1 MTILNNLRS
10 CSLAALVVGMTF
22 GSAQAESVTEIE
34 WWHPFGPEGI
44 GAVVQELVDQFN
56 LENPEFLIRSV
67 NKGGYGATMNATVAA
82 YRAGEQPGLV
92 LSLARDAPTLMT
104 SDAIY
109 PVQKLLSD
117 NGYDVDWS
125 RFIVP
130 ALAMLSNEDGV
141 ASLPFNSSTPILW
154 YNVDAFEQAG
164 VTTVP
169 QTWDEVGDAA
179 RKLKSIGYDCALSS
193 EWPNWVNLDSYAMI
207 QNIEVATNNNGMDG
221 WDTEFTFNEQPQYIA
236 HIQRLKDWLDEG
248 IYTYAGRTSSSNVF
262 ISGEC
267 AMSFLSSAAY
277 LGIESGADFE
287 FSSTF
292 LPIEADNDDPK
303 NSLIGGGTIF
313 VMSGL
318 SDEENAGAA
327 KFLNFLMQTPQQINW
342 HKQTHYVPISLDA
355 YDQLKAEGY
364 YEENPTQETGLLQ
377 LNRGGEP
384 GLLNRGFRF
393 GMASQV
399 YTTLNEELERVWAG
413 EKEVQEAMDDAAQR
427 STDIV
432 ARFVRTIGQ

>member
-1 MTILNNLRS
+1 
-10 CSLAALVVGMTF
+10 LA
-22 GSAQAESVTEIE
+22 
-34 WWHPFGPEGI
+34 
-44 GAVVQELVDQFN
+44 
-56 LENPEFLIRSV
+56 
-67 NKGGYGATMNATVAA
+67 
-82 YRAGEQPGLV
+82 
-92 LSLARDAPTLMT
+92 
-104 SDAIY
+104 
-109 PVQKLLSD
+109 D

-130 ALAMLSNEDGV
+130 ALALLSNENGV
-141 ASLPFNSSTPILW
+141 ASLPFNSSTPLLW
-154 YNVDAFEQAG
+154 YNIDAFEKAG
-164 VTTVP
+164 VTSIP
-169 QTWDEVGDAA
+169 ETWDEVGDAA
-179 RKLKSIGYDCALSS
+179 RKLQSVGYDCTLSS
-193 EWPNWVNLDSYAMI
+193 EWPNWVNLDSYSMI
-207 QNIEVATNNNGMDG
+207 QNLEIATNNNGMDG
-221 WDTEFTFNEQPQYIA
+221 WDTEFTFNEQPKYIA
-236 HIQRLKDWLDEG
+236 HIQRLKNWLDEG

-277 LGIESGADFE
+277 LGIANGADFE
-287 FSSTF
+287 FSATF

-313 VMSGL
+313 AMSGL

-364 YEENPTQETGLLQ
+364 YLENPTQEFGLLQ

-399 YTTLNEELERVWAG
+399 YTVLNEELERVWAG
-413 EKEVQEAMDDAAQR
+413 EKEVQAAMDDAAQR

-432 ARFVRTIGQ
+432 GRFVRTIDQ